1 MEFWQHNMD
10 YIGLST
16 EEKPSENLVNGT
28 TLYEVDTGNFYIYYK
43 ENWYLQGENNSE
55 STNNAEDGEE

>member
-1 MEFWQHNMD
+1 MAEFWQHKTD

-16 EEKPSENLVNGT
+16 EDKPIENVVNGT

-43 ENWYLQGENNSE
+43 GTWYLQGEEQTASSN
-55 STNNAEDGEE
+55 EEE